1 MELKKRILESNRL
14 NEVLLLSMSS
24 IGCFGLSI
32 FRYLYTDSKVYLFL
46 NWNLFLAFLPWFLS
60 FSMILFPKIKENKLF
75 LFSFLLSWV
84 AFFPNAPYIL
94 TDLFHL
100 KLQTNV
106 PIWFDLILILSFAWT
121 GLLFGFT
128 SLFQIENLF
137 TLKLNPR
144 YITAISILFLFVS
157 GFGVYIGRFLR
168 WNSWDILTNPLLLF
182 NDIAHRFMNPLLHPR
197 TWGVTLLVGLF
208 LTFVYF
214 TFKLFSSSNEN
225 RLSN

>member
-75 LFSFLLSWV
+75 LFSLLLSWV

-137 TLKLNPR
+137 SLKLNPR
-144 YITAISILFLFVS
+144 YITAFSILFLFIS